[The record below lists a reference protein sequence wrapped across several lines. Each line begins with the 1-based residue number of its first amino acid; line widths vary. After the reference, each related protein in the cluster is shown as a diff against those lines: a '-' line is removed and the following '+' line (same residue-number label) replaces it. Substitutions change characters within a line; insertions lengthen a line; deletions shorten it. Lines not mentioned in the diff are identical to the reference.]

1 MHLTELW
8 TNVWCDIDDL
18 IEVLWK
24 LLVSYSKVDKLDSF
38 FLLLFLFLFL
48 NNPYNVRIC
57 WRPDI

>member
-38 FLLLFLFLFL
+38 FFVVVFVF
-48 NNPYNVRIC
+48 VFE
-57 WRPDI
+57 